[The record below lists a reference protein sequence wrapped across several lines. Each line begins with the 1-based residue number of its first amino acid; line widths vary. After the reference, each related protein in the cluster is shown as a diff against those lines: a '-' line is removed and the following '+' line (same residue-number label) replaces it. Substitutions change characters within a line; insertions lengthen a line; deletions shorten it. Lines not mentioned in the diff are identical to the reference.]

1 MKSTRLLKRKNCSD
15 HTVRNYMNILTLFAA
30 WLKRQMQEVRPSDVS
45 AYTEHLLRR
54 RRKPKTINCHLGTIR
69 LFFGYLIDEEKAQV
83 ENPVKKGFRLRVP
96 KPLPRHLK
104 DGQVVA
110 LFKEIKDARDRAM
123 FMLMLRCGLRVEEV
137 ARLTTNAIEFNRR
150 QIFVS
155 NGKGSKD
162 RVVYASEDTRSAL
175 KAYLKKRSSRKAKGL
190 FLVQKGPMKGKP
202 ISVRGIQKRIEYYA
216 KRSGITVSCHHLRH
230 TMATQLLNADADLV
244 TIQDLLGHAKVST
257 TQRYCK
263 VSNLKVQRDYFRAI
277 EVVLQRT
284 QSDGEDEF
292 ELDERM
298 IKENMV

>member
-1 MKSTRLLKRKNCSD
+1 MESTELLGYRRLLKRKNCSD
-15 HTVRNYMNILTLFAA
+15 HTVRNYLNILTRFAA
-30 WLKRQMQEVRPSDVS
+30 WLKRPMQEVRPSDGS

-54 RRKPKTINCHLGTIR
+54 KRKPKTINCHLGTIR
-69 LFFGYLIDEEKAQV
+69 LFFDYRIDEEKVQV

-137 ARLTTNAIEFNRR
+137 ARLTTHAIEFNRR
-150 QIFVS
+150 QIFAA

-202 ISVRGIQKRIEYYA
+202 ISVRGIRWQ
-216 KRSGITVSCHHLRH
+216 RSFSMPMPTSSLSR
-230 TMATQLLNADADLV
+230 TSWDMPRLARLNATARFP
-244 TIQDLLGHAKVST
+244 ISKCRET
-257 TQRYCK
+257 TSGLSRSFCNGPGQTEK
-263 VSNLKVQRDYFRAI
+263 TSLNWMK
-277 EVVLQRT
+277 
-284 QSDGEDEF
+284 
-292 ELDERM
+292 
-298 IKENMV
+298 K